1 MYFFSSLKSHLFA
14 LFFLKK
20 HGADQTELDFLSQEY
35 LLHED
40 PSPVEGS
47 DIEKSRSNEE
57 TIEDNE
63 CAYDA
68 ECTTRQEQ
76 IATESLRQRTK
87 KQSSVVR
94 MQLAV
99 TLC

>member
-1 MYFFSSLKSHLFA
+1 MLGLKSHLFA

-20 HGADQTELDFLSQEY
+20 HGADQTELDFLSQEF

-40 PSPVEGS
+40 ASPVEGS
-47 DIEKSRSNEE
+47 DIEKSCGNEE

-94 MQLAV
+94 MQLAL